1 MAVGERTVIIG
12 SGPSAIATA
21 LALCRRGERPLI
33 LDVGLELDRRRADAR
48 DRLGSTTPQHWSG
61 EDLRVVKD
69 PPRSQANRTTQRVL
83 ASKRLFGSDFTFEDD
98 GVSAFVPGEGIGIS
112 PSYARGGMS
121 NVWGAGLL
129 THSDRDTSGWP
140 IGYAELEP
148 HYREILGA
156 IPYAA
161 QKDGLAHRHPLVCE
175 PDGSLRQSDV
185 ARSINN
191 RFARHAQQLQR
202 RGVSF
207 GGSRLSVRVGEPAP
221 ERGCVYCGRCLE
233 GCPYGHIYSSAHT
246 LAELVR
252 NQQVRYRGARHVL
265 SLEQLSDGVAIH
277 VIGPDGRPETVTSAK
292 VYLGAGALSSTRILQ
307 SSGFLP
313 ERANLLDSQA
323 VYVPFVWLG
332 RKSNRRLSASR
343 HTLSEIFVV
352 MEDLA
357 IASSGVHVSL
367 YTNSAGIVARAR
379 ETHPLTARLLGPVFA
394 EALRSMVVGIAFLHS
409 DHSHGMV
416 SIARSDGSTL
426 LERRENPD
434 TSRAVRAV
442 LSRLRSELGRYGLV
456 PLAFPSRA
464 APVGG
469 GYHPGGSIPIR
480 AQAVP
485 GSSDLLGRPYGTR
498 AIHVVDASC
507 LPSIP
512 GGPITLLMMANA
524 HRIATESLDVT
535 T

>member
-1 MAVGERTVIIG
+1 MAVGESTVIIG

-21 LALCRRGERPLI
+21 LALCRRGENPLI
-33 LDVGLELDRRRADAR
+33 LDVGLELDQQRANAR

-69 PPRSQANRTTQRVL
+69 QPPSGANRKIQRVL
-83 ASKRLFGSDFTFEDD
+83 ASKRLFGSDFTFEED
-98 GVSAFVPGEGIGIS
+98 GVSDFLPGEGIGIS

-140 IGYAELEP
+140 IGYEELEP

-161 QKDGLAHRHPLVCE
+161 QKDGLAQRHPLVCE
-175 PDGSLRQSDV
+175 PDGALRQSDV
-185 ARSINN
+185 ARSIIN
-191 RFARHAQQLQR
+191 RFARHEERLQR

-207 GGSRLSVRVGEPAP
+207 GGSRLSVRAGEPAP
-221 ERGCVYCGRCLE
+221 WRGCVYCGRCLE

-246 LAELVR
+246 LADLVR

-277 VIGPDGRPETVTSAK
+277 VIGPDGQPETFSSAK

-307 SSGFLP
+307 ASGFLP

-332 RKSNRRLSASR
+332 RANKRHLSANR

-352 MEDLA
+352 LEDLA
-357 IASSGVHVSL
+357 IASSGVHVSM

-379 ETHPLTARLLGPVFA
+379 ETHPLTARLLGPVYA
-394 EALRSMVVGIAFLHS
+394 EVLRSMVVGIAFLHS

-416 SIARSDGSTL
+416 SIARMDGSTA
-426 LERRENPD
+426 LERRENPN
-434 TSRAVRAV
+434 TSGAVRAM
-442 LSRLRSELGRYGLV
+442 LSRLQSDLGRFGLV
-456 PLAFPSRA
+456 PLTLLSRA

-469 GYHPGGSIPIR
+469 GYHLGGSIPMR
-480 AQAVP
+480 AQSAP
-485 GSSDLLGRPYGTR
+485 GSSDLLGRPYGAR

-524 HRIATESLDVT
+524 HRIATRSLDVT